1 MNIKKSIMSAAL
13 LLAAAACWAQSQ
25 PAGKQQDPGQS
36 GDRQIQQNRPQPPQ
50 SFTEDFIPP
59 ELIMQNQKALVLSD
73 EQKKEIREIM
83 KKSVSDFTDLQWQ
96 ESAEKEVMSS
106 LLKQEK
112 IDEAKAV
119 AQMDKLLNIENGIK
133 RLHLSAMI
141 KVKNLLTQEQQAKLR
156 TLKKPMPSGQGERR
170 GPQSRENPE
179 GSRDRNERGNTPP
192 PPPEQ

>member
-13 LLAAAACWAQSQ
+13 LLTAAACWAQSQ
-25 PAGKQQDPGQS
+25 PAGKQQDPGQPR
-36 GDRQIQQNRPQPPQ
+36 DRQVQQNRPQSPQ
-50 SFTEDFIPP
+50 SFSEDFIPP

-73 EQKKEIREIM
+73 VQQKEIREIM
-83 KKSVSDFTDLQWQ
+83 KKYVSDFTDLQWQ

-106 LLKQEK
+106 LFKQEK

-133 RLHLSAMI
+133 RLRLSAMI
-141 KVKNLLTQEQQAKLR
+141 KVKNLLTPEQQAKLR
-156 TLKKPMPSGQGERR
+156 TLKKPMISGQGERR

-179 GSRDRNERGNTPP
+179 GSRDRNEGGNPPP